1 MCYVLIFAC
10 SFVGIPNVNFILFGA
25 RSRSHKRYLFGSATS
40 KNRYNTEL
48 VFKGKGSW
56 KSIAER
62 FFTLPF
68 IIISFELQDIRLK
81 VVILELLAICVETQP
96 GLIEMFLNVQ
106 PNKSDKGKKVS
117 MQLKCLILFAKY
129 INGYR
134 IDSELM
140 ALENKFSFVKIMYF

>member
-1 MCYVLIFAC
+1 MSILSCLGQEAEAIRDIYLARLQAKTEVQYR
-10 SFVGIPNVNFILFGA
+10 VG
-25 RSRSHKRYLFGSATS
+25 
-40 KNRYNTEL
+40 
-48 VFKGKGSW
+48 FKGKGSW